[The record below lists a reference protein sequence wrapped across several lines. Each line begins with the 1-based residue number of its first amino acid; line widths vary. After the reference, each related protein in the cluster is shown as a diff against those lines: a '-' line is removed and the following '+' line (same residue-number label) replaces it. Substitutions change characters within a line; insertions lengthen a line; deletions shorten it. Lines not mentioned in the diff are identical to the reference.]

1 MNKKEIKKDNRLQ
14 IRIESEKLE
23 ALKKHAEEN
32 DITLSDLVN
41 RYIEQGFQPETAEN
55 REKEKAVEID

>member
-1 MNKKEIKKDNRLQ
+1 MNKKEIKKDTRLQ

-23 ALKKHAEEN
+23 ALKRHAEEN

-41 RYIEQGFQPETAEN
+41 RYIEEGFQPETAEN

>member
-1 MNKKEIKKDNRLQ
+1 MNKKEIKKDTRLQ

-23 ALKKHAEEN
+23 ALKNHAEEN

>member
-1 MNKKEIKKDNRLQ
+1 MNKKEIKKDTRLQ

-23 ALKKHAEEN
+23 ALKNHAEEN

-55 REKEKAVEID
+55 REKVKAVEIV

>member
-1 MNKKEIKKDNRLQ
+1 MNKKEVKKDTRLQ

-23 ALKKHAEEN
+23 ALKSHAEEN

-41 RYIEQGFQPETAEN
+41 RYIEQGFHPETAEN

>member
-1 MNKKEIKKDNRLQ
+1 MNKKEIKKDTRLQ

-23 ALKKHAEEN
+23 ALKNHAEEN

-41 RYIEQGFQPETAEN
+41 RYIEQGFQPDTAEN